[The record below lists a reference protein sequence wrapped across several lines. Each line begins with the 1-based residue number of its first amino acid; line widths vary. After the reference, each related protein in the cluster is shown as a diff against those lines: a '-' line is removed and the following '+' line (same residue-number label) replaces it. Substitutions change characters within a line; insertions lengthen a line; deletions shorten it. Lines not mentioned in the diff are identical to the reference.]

1 MHESLIQPSGAVIK
15 TIRMF
20 YGENSGGL
28 DYGLF
33 GLEFLDK
40 ANSVILTAGDVS
52 TSLKI
57 KEISLADDERVVGV
71 KSRLNRGFPAYHQD
85 I

>member
-1 MHESLIQPSGAVIK
+1 MHESLIEPMGSVIK
-15 TIRMF
+15 TIRVF
-20 YGENSGGL
+20 YGANSGGL

-40 ANSVILTAGDVS
+40 ANSSILVAGDVS

-57 KEISLADDERVVGV
+57 KEICLADDERVVGV
-71 KSRLNRGFPAYHQD
+71 KSRLNRGFLAYH
-85 I
+85 

>member
-1 MHESLIQPSGAVIK
+1 MHESLVEPTGAVIK
-15 TIRMF
+15 TIRIF

-28 DYGLF
+28 EYGLF

-40 ANSVILTAGDVS
+40 QNSCVLVAGDVS
-52 TSLKI
+52 TSLSI
-57 KEISLADDERVVGV
+57 KEIKLADDERVVGV
-71 KSRLNRGFPAYHQD
+71 KSRLNRGFPAFHQD